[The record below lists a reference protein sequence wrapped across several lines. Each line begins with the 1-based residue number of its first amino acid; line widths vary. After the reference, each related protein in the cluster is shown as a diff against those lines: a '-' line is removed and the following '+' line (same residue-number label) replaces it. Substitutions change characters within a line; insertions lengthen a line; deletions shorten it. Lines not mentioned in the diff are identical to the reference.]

1 MWCVG
6 VFMYVCVYAHN
17 ILRVYYGIYKTLQFF
32 FFASSSLPLREYFT
46 SRTSVGQV
54 DVEISVRVNA
64 FKAFNMI
71 CLSFEVWKW
80 LIKNVKKN

>member
-1 MWCVG
+1 M
-6 VFMYVCVYAHN
+6 CVYMH
-17 ILRVYYGIYKTLQFF
+17 IIYYVYIMVYIKPSN